1 MAPAGTLLLFLCTAS
16 ALLRPALLSSGTDVS
31 FLDRTLLEKD
41 IAAVFNKVSCFLD
54 HTSLQK
60 DIAPVFNKVSFSFHC
75 YNMKSL
81 YFDANCKYTVGL
93 QRRCNI
99 AYFCQFFG
107 IELHTL
113 CQ

>member
-41 IAAVFNKVSCFLD
+41 IAAVFNKVSHFLD
-54 HTSLQK
+54 HTLLQK
-60 DIAPVFNKVSFSFHC
+60 DISPVSNNVSFHC
-75 YNMKSL
+75 CSMERL
-81 YFDANCKYTVGL
+81 YFNANCKYTVGL

-99 AYFCQFFG
+99 AYFCHFSRR
-107 IELHTL
+107 ELHTS